1 MRKLKGF
8 ASESAQL
15 SENVTKISESMMVQ
29 KLTKGIDGGTM
40 KTAKSHNTKRVVIP
54 FFAFVIGAA
63 AWWFFFRGPSGP
75 QDVISLSG
83 RIESDD
89 SAVAAKT
96 QGRIRTI
103 TVREGDPVKAGQVI
117 AMLDDEQI
125 KAREQQER
133 SAVEQAD
140 SRVLEAQRQ
149 ISVLEAQLEQS
160 RITVTQSQLDAEGRV
175 SQAKAEVAAAEANLA
190 KARAT
195 YGQAKYD
202 KEKFTQLARYG
213 VVSEREGV
221 QSISTAE
228 SQEAVVAASE
238 REVEAAR
245 AALVAAKANLQ
256 NPAIRVA
263 QATAIEQQIRQ
274 AQFAVSS
281 AQADAARIRARLDEA
296 TANRKDLQIVA
307 PFDGVVATRSAEPGE
322 VVAAGTAIVTL
333 INFNE
338 VYLRGFIPEG
348 EIGLVRVGQR
358 ARVYLDSN
366 SRKPLEA
373 VVSRI
378 DPQASFTPENTYFRN
393 ERVKQVVGVKLQLTN
408 PQGFAK
414 PGMPADGQ
422 VLIQGDQWIAKK

>member
-1 MRKLKGF
+1 MKSGK
-8 ASESAQL
+8 SS
-15 SENVTKISESMMVQ
+15 NV
-29 KLTKGIDGGTM
+29 
-40 KTAKSHNTKRVVIP
+40 KRVAILTLIL
-54 FFAFVIGAA
+54 FIGAA
-63 AWWFFFRGPSGP
+63 GWWFFLRGPSGP
-75 QDVISLSG
+75 EGVLNLSG

-96 QGRIRTI
+96 QGRIRAI
-103 TVREGDPVKAGQVI
+103 TVREGDVVKAGQVI

-175 SQAKAEVAAAEANLA
+175 SEAQAKVASAEANLA

-195 YGQAKYD
+195 FGQAMYD

-256 NPAIRVA
+256 NPAIRAA

-274 AQFAVSS
+274 AQFAVGS

-366 SRKPLEA
+366 SRQPLEA

-422 VLIQGDQWIAKK
+422 VLIEGDQWIAKK